1 MKEQENLDPN
11 SVNQELYKKLKLIKE
26 QKQNI
31 AISKTQ
37 SFWGVLSTIAPWS

>member
-1 MKEQENLDPN
+1 MKEKENLDPN
-11 SVNQELYKKLKLIKE
+11 SVNQQLYKKLKLIKE

-37 SFWGVLSTIAPWS
+37 SFCGALSTVAPWS